1 MQKLKSNMCNMDMRD
16 ILDLSMQKNMCNMD
30 MRDILDLSQFYVVAM
45 VILFI
50 LMFFLPY
57 RM

>member
-1 MQKLKSNMCNMDMRD
+1 
-16 ILDLSMQKNMCNMD
+16 

-57 RM
+57 RMWLSIWYMPSYDW